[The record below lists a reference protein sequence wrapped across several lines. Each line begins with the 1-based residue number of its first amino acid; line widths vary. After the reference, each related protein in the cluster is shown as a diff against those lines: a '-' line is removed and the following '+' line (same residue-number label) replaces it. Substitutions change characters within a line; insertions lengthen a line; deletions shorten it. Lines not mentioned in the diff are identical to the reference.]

1 MPAETLEAWAAA
13 PPHAALHLP
22 PPNRFLPDDLAI
34 LPAAPAPASPASP
47 DAPDAADAADDDA
60 DAASASAG
68 LRRPRRPTQLS
79 PPDAAGRT
87 VWHLD
92 GDAYARPRGSALVL
106 LGTPQP

>member
-34 LPAAPAPASPASP
+34 LPAAPAPAESTAPA
-47 DAPDAADAADDDA
+47 AADAAADDA
-60 DAASASAG
+60 DAASASASAG